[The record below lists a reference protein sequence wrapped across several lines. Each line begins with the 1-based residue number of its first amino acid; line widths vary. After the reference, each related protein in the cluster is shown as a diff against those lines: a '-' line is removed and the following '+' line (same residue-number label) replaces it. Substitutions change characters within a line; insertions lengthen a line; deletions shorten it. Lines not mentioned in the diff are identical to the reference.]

1 MSVCGKLLWW
11 SRLFSPLEG
20 HWLSEEG
27 EDDPLLW
34 LSKEEE
40 EEEEDDM
47 GDEDEEEED
56 RPLSLTPV
64 GQNMGICFAMNFGS
78 L

>member
-1 MSVCGKLLWW
+1 M
-11 SRLFSPLEG
+11 RR
-20 HWLSEEG
+20 G

-40 EEEEDDM
+40 EEDDM
-47 GDEDEEEED
+47 GDEDEEED

-64 GQNMGICFAMNFGS
+64 GQKMGICYVMNFES